1 MNTHRYVMEI
11 FLYANGSLGNLH
23 YGAIIT
29 RAYPYRLGII
39 SAESFTMRKVRFSLI
54 FMYNHKFSVAST
66 YLYLGG
72 CGMQNHGLQIW
83 SS

>member
-39 SAESFTMRKVRFSLI
+39 SAESFTMRKVRFSLQ
-54 FMYNHKFSVAST
+54 S
-66 YLYLGG
+66 
-72 CGMQNHGLQIW
+72 
-83 SS
+83 